1 MKTILSKD
9 APAAI
14 GPYSQAVLHNETL
27 YISGQ
32 LGLKAGAQE
41 LAETIQEQAMQV
53 LKNLEIISSTSGVNF
68 QEQAIKLTVYLTSLL
83 DFTTVNNVMADYF
96 QNHKPAR
103 ATVEVSALPK
113 NALIEIDAI
122 VACKDKTVQVDS
134 T

>member
-1 MKTILSKD
+1 MRTIESKE

-14 GPYSQAVLHNETL
+14 GPYSQAVFHNETL

-32 LGLKAGAQE
+32 LGLKADSDKLE
-41 LAETIQEQAMQV
+41 ETLDDQAIQV
-53 LKNLEIISSTSGVNF
+53 LKNLETISSASGANF
-68 QEQAIKLTVYLTSLL
+68 KNQAIKLTVYLTSLS

-122 VACKDKTVQVDS
+122 VACKD
-134 T
+134 

>member
-1 MKTILSKD
+1 MRTIESKE

-14 GPYSQAVLHNETL
+14 GPYSQAILHNETL

-32 LGLKAGAQE
+32 LGLKADSDKLE
-41 LAETIQEQAMQV
+41 ETLDDQAIQV
-53 LKNLEIISSTSGVNF
+53 LKNLETISSASGANF
-68 QEQAIKLTVYLTSLL
+68 KEQAIKLTVYLISLS
-83 DFTTVNNVMADYF
+83 DFTTVNNIMAGYF

-122 VACKDKTVQVDS
+122 VACKD
-134 T
+134 